1 MRVKSY
7 LHEKIF
13 DANIVKFET
22 YKKTKEEHEKEQEE
36 RETKFRHLYD
46 ERSAQG
52 AEEKELEEL
61 EQNF

>member
-22 YKKTKEEHEKEQEE
+22 YKKTKEEHEKAMKE
-36 RETKFRHLYD
+36 RQTI
-46 ERSAQG
+46 
-52 AEEKELEEL
+52 ELELKNKKDKVFAMDEDFIML
-61 EQNF
+61 